1 MDSLRGQTDIENEDI
16 DDFGA
21 IEAPPMFGS
30 SERRMHVRAYNYWVS
45 LLGNRTLPSIE
56 DLNPEDTQDFSA
68 NSVLLDFSMGLE
80 NPAILYLGSALR
92 EECGIDGAIERVDE
106 VPARSLLTRLTDH
119 YLQIIANAAPVGFEA
134 EFINQRDVSIRY
146 RGILMPFS
154 SDDETIDFIYGVI
167 NWKEAVSDSVL
178 EQLGAEVEAALAA
191 PPPANPSA
199 PIWADGPSAT
209 YDFADPDDVPNARE
223 QEYLDDLVDMT
234 EPNPAESAD
243 HGFDTVDSAEVTEKL
258 TDDGDYGFDEVG
270 TIGED
275 PVAAALADLEE
286 MTAGSVAETA
296 AEAADP
302 LDLAEFAVASPEA
315 DSGLDEID
323 PLDALGSLDDLLAM
337 PEEAPAP
344 AAIVEE
350 ERALDEL
357 DLAAFMMD
365 EDSAAGAADPE
376 PQAMSGGL
384 DFDVDDLLGE
394 LTVDVSAADAAQH
407 EPQHEPQDEVL
418 EDLPDVDDI
427 LAGMEIDPP
436 AAPVSSSSNTPQA
449 EDEPETEPAP
459 VQMPEKPVSVEIALE
474 DLLGDMAFDTP
485 QEAAAKAP
493 PPAPEPAFSSLSAEM
508 ISVGGDLADVL
519 AEARNSAA
527 EVRECDARSRAA
539 LYRAIGHAHDFALS
553 AQAAPADYAEML
565 EDAGITVQE
574 RSPMTAVIKLV
585 FGADYDKT
593 RIAEYALALDHA
605 NRQGFARGEL
615 AEALGVY
622 KGGLKGLVRDMRVA
636 RNGNPSVS
644 AKPTQRL
651 ERAVR
656 KLQKAKIGDEASLP
670 FGDLG
675 LAVVIARREVDGSIA
690 LLTGVS
696 LEDKAAQK
704 VMIAASKS
712 IRAKS
717 R

>member
-30 SERRMHVRAYNYWVS
+30 NERRMHVRAYNYWVS
-45 LLGNRTLPSIE
+45 LLGNRSLPSIE
-56 DLNPEDTQDFSA
+56 DLNPEETQDFSA

-106 VPARSLLTRLTDH
+106 VPPRSLLTRLTDH

-167 NWKEAVSDSVL
+167 NWKEAVSDSL
-178 EQLGAEVEAALAA
+178 MEQLGAEMEAALAA
-191 PPPANPSA
+191 PAPVHSSA

-209 YDFADPDDVPNARE
+209 SDFDDADEDDAPDARE
-223 QEYLDDLVDMT
+223 QQYLDDLVDMT
-234 EPNPAESAD
+234 ELEPLAQGESEPHAD
-243 HGFDTVDSAEVTEKL
+243 YDTAQAVD
-258 TDDGDYGFDEVG
+258 DDGDYGFDEVG
-270 TIGED
+270 GLEEA
-275 PVAAALADLEE
+275 PAAAIQTPAETPIATPEADLADVDALD
-286 MTAGSVAETA
+286 T
-296 AEAADP
+296 
-302 LDLAEFAVASPEA
+302 LDLAGFVEVGPAQESNEPGTGA
-315 DSGLDEID
+315 LDG
-323 PLDALGSLDDLLAM
+323 LGSLDDLLAM
-337 PEEAPAP
+337 PGDEAAPPPAS
-344 AAIVEE
+344 VDDTHD
-350 ERALDEL
+350 RTLDEL
-357 DLAAFMMD
+357 DLAAFLMD
-365 EDSAAGAADPE
+365 DDAPVAPPAAPAAAEAKADDS
-376 PQAMSGGL
+376 L
-384 DFDVDDLLGE
+384 DFDLDDLLSE
-394 LTVDVSAADAAQH
+394 LEPDAPADGAANDAQPAG
-407 EPQHEPQDEVL
+407 DEGFD
-418 EDLPDVDDI
+418 DLPDVDDI
-427 LAGMEIDPP
+427 MAGIEFDAPAGPASDTSDME
-436 AAPVSSSSNTPQA
+436 QA
-449 EDEPETEPAP
+449 ESVAEPER
-459 VQMPEKPVSVEIALE
+459 PVSVEIALE
-474 DLLGDMAFDTP
+474 DLLGDIDVDAP
-485 QEAAAKAP
+485 REAAANAAP
-493 PPAPEPAFSSLSAEM
+493 DEPEPAFSSLSAEM

-553 AQAAPADYAEML
+553 AQNSPADYAEML
-565 EDAGITVQE
+565 EDAGISVQE

-585 FGADYDKT
+585 FGAEYDKT

-605 NRQGFARGEL
+605 NAKGLARGEL
-615 AEALGVY
+615 AEVLTLY
-622 KGGLKGLVRDMRVA
+622 KGGLKGLVHEMRAA
-636 RNGNPSVS
+636 RNGGTSAA
-644 AKPTQRL
+644 AKPTQRI

-656 KLQKAKIGDEASLP
+656 KLQKAKVADETALP

-675 LAVVIARREVDGSIA
+675 LAVVIARREADGSIA
-690 LLTGVS
+690 LVAGVS

-704 VMIAASKS
+704 VMIAASKG